1 MYLYDSAGGRCW
13 AATALR
19 LDILK
24 GIDPVAERAEDLEKA
39 KRRPLGRCA
48 EGRTRQA
55 VMTMCMAASRV
66 GSVSPAHMDLLADVG
81 LELADKND
89 WSELEAWISGFG

>member
-1 MYLYDSAGGRCW
+1 
-13 AATALR
+13 
-19 LDILK
+19 
-24 GIDPVAERAEDLEKA
+24 
-39 KRRPLGRCA
+39 
-48 EGRTRQA
+48 
-55 VMTMCMAASRV
+55 MTMCMAASRV